1 MFSSVTKK
9 ARGLRANATEA
20 EKKLWTCLQR
30 GQLGVKFRRQY
41 PIQSYIVDFCCLN
54 EKLIIEVDGGQ
65 HNENKYDKM
74 RDQDLKT
81 QGYTVLRFWNN
92 EVLSNVEGVVLSIKD
107 VLGHIPP
114 LPPRKRGGISASSRK
129 RESESGFSSKREGA
143 SDSSCKKG
151 EETHPQT
158 SPRLRG
164 DKGGNEERGV
174 KR

>member
-81 QGYTVLRFWNN
+81 QALVLAPTRELAAQIF
-92 EVLSNVEGVVLSIKD
+92 EVISSLGAFLEVKVVLL
-107 VLGHIPP
+107 V
-114 LPPRKRGGISASSRK
+114 GGT
-129 RESESGFSSKREGA
+129 EL
-143 SDSSCKKG
+143 KKNKI
-151 EETHPQT
+151 EF
-158 SPRLRG
+158 L
-164 DKGGNEERGV
+164 
-174 KR
+174 